1 MVQVIVELLKG
12 RPPLFIR
19 RWGAP
24 LSFSEGDCTK
34 YQESAAL
41 PELAACK
48 AA

>member
-1 MVQVIVELLKG
+1 MALDIMAAFTNE
-12 RPPLFIR
+12 PPV
-19 RWGAP
+19 
-24 LSFSEGDCTK
+24 SFSEDDCTK

>member
-1 MVQVIVELLKG
+1 MVIFLYFLGGTTEQ
-12 RPPLFIR
+12 
-19 RWGAP
+19 

>member
-1 MVQVIVELLKG
+1 MTTKRKAASPAV
-12 RPPLFIR
+12 
-19 RWGAP
+19 
-24 LSFSEGDCTK
+24 LSFSEGDCMK

>member
-1 MVQVIVELLKG
+1 MGYTFLE
-12 RPPLFIR
+12 
-19 RWGAP
+19 P

>member
-1 MVQVIVELLKG
+1 LLDVDKLTAILTAREHFG
-12 RPPLFIR
+12 Q
-19 RWGAP
+19 AK

>member
-1 MVQVIVELLKG
+1 LLDVDKLTAILTAREHFG
-12 RPPLFIR
+12 Q
-19 RWGAP
+19 AKP

>member
-1 MVQVIVELLKG
+1 MRQIKNSKTGL
-12 RPPLFIR
+12 
-19 RWGAP
+19 